1 MNVLLFSDFGL
12 PNSCANATRVL
23 AFAKMLEDNGY
34 RVKLL
39 GVSYN
44 KDEKLE
50 GEYDD
55 ISYEMLKAPQ
65 YFGIHSIKRIKMLS
79 NIIDEYLEKM
89 QRSAGIHAII
99 LSNVYYDYAKVF
111 LNFSQKYGS
120 KLIVNAVEWYEKNN
134 EIFDGLTGKI
144 KFIKNR
150 IALKYIHPKM
160 GNIIAISEL
169 LGDYYRMKG
178 CNVCVIPTVLDMKKY
193 KRVRHI
199 QNNKI
204 IISYAGSPARKDLIK
219 NVIFALLK
227 LDEVE
232 RNQIE
237 LHIYGATIKSLQ
249 SLGIADKEINALN
262 DCLFAHGRI
271 PYEQVKDRISTSD
284 YTILLRPNLRYANA
298 GFPTKVGESMACGTP
313 VIANITSDLG
323 KYIID
328 GENGVVCKD
337 ETLDSCVCALKKIL
351 HISNQKHQKMREKAK
366 LKAELSF
373 DYRIYRETIGDII
386 KY

>member
-1 MNVLLFSDFGL
+1 MLF
-12 PNSCANATRVL
+12 
-23 AFAKMLEDNGY
+23 
-34 RVKLL
+34 
-39 GVSYN
+39 
-44 KDEKLE
+44 
-50 GEYDD
+50 
-55 ISYEMLKAPQ
+55 
-65 YFGIHSIKRIKMLS
+65 
-79 NIIDEYLEKM
+79 
-89 QRSAGIHAII
+89 RS
-99 LSNVYYDYAKVF
+99 
-111 LNFSQKYGS
+111 
-120 KLIVNAVEWYEKNN
+120 
-134 EIFDGLTGKI
+134 
-144 KFIKNR
+144 
-150 IALKYIHPKM
+150 
-160 GNIIAISEL
+160 
-169 LGDYYRMKG
+169 GDYYRMKG

-204 IISYAGSPARKDLIK
+204 IVSYAGSPARKDLIK